1 MTTPFKFPLQEQR
14 ELFPDLKHD
23 STYGYDDEEV
33 MTDWENNSRLM
44 TSEYIRYY
52 EYYDSDGKRRIKKV
66 TEKRTYFDTTDAR
79 HNPASSYSTEI
90 L

>member
-1 MTTPFKFPLQEQR
+1 MSTPFKFPLNEQR

-23 STYGYDDEEV
+23 STYGYEDV
-33 MTDWENNSRLM
+33 MTDWENDSRLM
-44 TSEYIRYY
+44 TSEYIRHY

-66 TEKRTYFDTTDAR
+66 TEKKTYFDTTDSR
-79 HNPASSYSTEI
+79 HNPATSYSTEI

>member
-33 MTDWENNSRLM
+33 MTDW
-44 TSEYIRYY
+44 
-52 EYYDSDGKRRIKKV
+52 
-66 TEKRTYFDTTDAR
+66 
-79 HNPASSYSTEI
+79 
-90 L
+90 

>member
-1 MTTPFKFPLQEQR
+1 MSTPFKFPLQEQR

-52 EYYDSDGKRRIKKV
+52 EYYDSEGVRRIKKV
-66 TEKRTYFDTTDAR
+66 TEKKTYFDTIDSR